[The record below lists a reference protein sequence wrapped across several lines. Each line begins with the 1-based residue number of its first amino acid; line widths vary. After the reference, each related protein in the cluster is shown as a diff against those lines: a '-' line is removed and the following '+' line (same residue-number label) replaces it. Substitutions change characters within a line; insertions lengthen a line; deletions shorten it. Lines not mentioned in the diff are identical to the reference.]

1 MHLIVRCLV
10 SICASVPPA
19 PLYLIWTAFQ
29 IIFEKNLQFCN
40 LRLLNNLFKLPEL
53 VWLYLSGE

>member
-19 PLYLIWTAFQ
+19 PLYLIWTAFE
-29 IIFEKNLQFCN
+29 IIFEIFFAVLHLASVKQF
-40 LRLLNNLFKLPEL
+40 
-53 VWLYLSGE
+53 VQVT